1 MHIIEKRSAESSACY
16 IGGGNV
22 KIAMVDG
29 MAEVQSLD
37 KPDLI
42 KTCKDLAEHFIASLF
57 IKYNYTQ

>member
-29 MAEVQSLD
+29 MAEVQLLD

-42 KTCKDLAEHFIASLF
+42 KTCKDLAERFIARLF